1 MCTKPLN
8 PTTLSLCVYVCGLG
22 KPYVMGTKYPHKDG
36 NIRNPCPCGDIFLV
50 PMRKRAYNH
59 QVIYLEKLKMQ
70 KVGYDG

>member
-1 MCTKPLN
+1 
-8 PTTLSLCVYVCGLG
+8 
-22 KPYVMGTKYPHKDG
+22 MGTKYPHKDG